1 MKNLAR
7 LAALALAVAA
17 PLVLAGP
24 AHAADTGS
32 ISGDVWLDSNSN
44 GLREVGEPAIAGHWM
59 VINGTNLQTQT
70 DAKGQYEF
78 KNLPAGSY
86 SVKSTDR
93 SLLAG
98 QGWTTVGGDSKFRGD
113 NGTLGNPVVLTAGQ
127 RVTGLNSGFA
137 TAEVDYRAGQ
147 IIISNTAPKV
157 GDVIDIVGSAVPV
170 GNVYDQFGGQLSLP
184 DGLRVVERLGGMPQY
199 YATEPAGKVTGFFY
213 DRRHP
218 GAYEF
223 VGARVVVEKP
233 LSAAE
238 IKLTAWKGLFGSTD
252 PDLANDVLSTTLTT
266 S

>member
-17 PLVLAGP
+17 PLALAGP
-24 AHAADTGS
+24 AHADATGS
-32 ISGDVWLDSNSN
+32 ITGDVWLDSNSN
-44 GLREVGEPAIAGHWM
+44 GLKDVGEPAIAGQWM
-59 VINGTNLQTQT
+59 VIDGTGNAVQT

-86 SVKSTDR
+86 AVKSTDR
-93 SLLAG
+93 AGFG
-98 QGWTTVGGDSKFRGD
+98 QGWTTVGGDSAFRGSD
-113 NGTLGNPVVLTAGQ
+113 GKLWNPVVLTAGQ
-127 RVTGLNSGFA
+127 RVKGLDSGFA
-137 TAEVDYRAGQ
+137 TAKVDYETVQ
-147 IIISNTAPKV
+147 ILISNRDPKV
-157 GDVIDIVGSAVPV
+157 GDVIDISASANPN

-184 DGLRVVERLGGMPQY
+184 DGLRVLERRGGMPPY

-213 DRRHP
+213 DRKHP
-218 GAYEF
+218 NSYEW

-238 IKLTAWKGLFGSTD
+238 IKFTVWKGIFASTD
-252 PDLANDVLSTTLTT
+252 TNPANDVLSTTLTT